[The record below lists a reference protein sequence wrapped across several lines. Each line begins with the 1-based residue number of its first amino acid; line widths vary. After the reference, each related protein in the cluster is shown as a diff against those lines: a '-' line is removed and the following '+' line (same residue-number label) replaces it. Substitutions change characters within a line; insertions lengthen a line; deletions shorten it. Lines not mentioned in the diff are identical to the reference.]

1 MTGIPM
7 WRIKFVIITI
17 IFIYVCVYIL
27 VNAGHLC
34 VNVFRDDKRVAE
46 SLDLALQLFVSFWK
60 WVLGTKLESCWKTG
74 DNLNPW
80 AIFQPLKK
88 KKEWS
93 KVNIYIYIF
102 ISLTILLF

>member
-7 WRIKFVIITI
+7 WKTKFVIITI
-17 IFIYVCVYIL
+17 IFIHVCVYIH
-27 VNAGHLC
+27 VNGGQLC

-46 SLDLALQLFVSFWK
+46 SLDPALQLFVSFWK

-88 KKEWS
+88 KNELS
-93 KVNIYIYIF
+93 NINIYTLSNIYIYI
-102 ISLTILLF
+102 I